1 MNTEQIKKL
10 EKAVQSMRDKKSRL
24 YFVVQDTKGNA
35 KGSVRLTY
43 QIAMTLKKNGY
54 NPIILHENKEY
65 IGVAEWLGENYMSE
79 LQHKSIDDGNLEI
92 SPDDILI
99 IPEIFGY
106 IMDQVKKLPCG
117 KVVLAQAYDHIFE
130 TLQPGE
136 SWQQLGFF
144 KCITT
149 SETQKKYIEQFM
161 RKVSF
166 EIIEPVISECFVKN
180 EKPAKTIISIHSR
193 DQRDTVNLI
202 KQFYVKFPQ
211 YRWITFRDLRG
222 LTENEFAQAL
232 KESFVSIWLDQTS
245 GFGTFPL
252 ESMKSGVPVIGM
264 LPHLQPEW
272 LNEDNGIWLAN
283 KNSLVEVVADF
294 TQNWLEDNLNPELF
308 EAMDKTVSKH
318 SDLDKFEHNVLSVFS
333 EMIETRMKTF
343 EEQLNKF
350 ETID

>member
-10 EKAVQSMRDKKSRL
+10 EKAVQSMKDKKSRL

-35 KGSVRLTY
+35 KASVRLTY
-43 QIAMTLKKNGY
+43 QIALTLSKNGY

-65 IGVAEWLGENYMSE
+65 VGVGEWLGEKYMNE
-79 LQHKSIDDGNLEI
+79 LPHKSIDDGNLEI

-117 KVVLAQAYDHIFE
+117 KVVLTQAYDYIFE

-166 EIIEPVISECFVKN
+166 EIIEPIISDCFIKN

-232 KESFVSIWLDQTS
+232 KESFVSVWIDQTS

-283 KNSLVEVVADF
+283 KNSLVEVIADF

-308 EAMDKTVSKH
+308 DAMDKTASKY
-318 SDLDKFEHNVLSVFS
+318 SDLDKFEQNVLNVFS

>member
-1 MNTEQIKKL
+1 MNAEQIKKL
-10 EKAVQSMRDKKSRL
+10 EKAVQSMKDKKSRL

-35 KGSVRLTY
+35 KASVRLTY
-43 QIAMTLKKNGY
+43 QIAMVLKKDGH

-65 IGVAEWLGENYMSE
+65 IGVGEWLGEEYMNE

-106 IMDQVKKLPCG
+106 VMDQVKKLPCG
-117 KVVLAQAYDHIFE
+117 KVVIAQAYDHIFE
-130 TLQPGE
+130 TLQPGQN
-136 SWQQLGFF
+136 WQQLGFF

-149 SETQKKYIEQFM
+149 SETQKTHIEQIM

-166 EIIEPVISECFVKN
+166 EIIKPIISDCFVKSEN
-180 EKPAKTIISIHSR
+180 PAKTIISIHSR
-193 DQRDTVNLI
+193 DQRETVNLI

-222 LTENEFAQAL
+222 LTEKEFATAL
-232 KESFVSIWLDQTS
+232 KESFVSVWIDQTS

-308 EAMDKTVSKH
+308 DAMDKTVEQYSNIEN
-318 SDLDKFEHNVLSVFS
+318 FEKNVISVFS

>member
-10 EKAVQSMRDKKSRL
+10 EKAVQSMKDKKSRL

-43 QIAMTLKKNGY
+43 QIAMTLKNNGY

-65 IGVAEWLGENYMSE
+65 IGVGKWLGENYMSE

-99 IPEIFGY
+99 VPEIFGY

-117 KVVLAQAYDHIFE
+117 KVVLTQAYDHIFE

-161 RKVSF
+161 RKISF
-166 EIIEPVISECFVKN
+166 DIIEPVISECFVKN

-193 DQRDTVNLI
+193 DQRETVNLI

-222 LTENEFAQAL
+222 LTENEFANAL
-232 KESFVSIWLDQTS
+232 KESFVSVWIDQTS

-272 LNEDNGIWLAN
+272 LTEDNGIWLAN
-283 KNSLVEVVADF
+283 RNSLVEVIADF

-308 EAMDKTVSKH
+308 DAMDKTIGKH
-318 SDLDKFEHNVLSVFS
+318 SDLAKFEHNVLSVFS
-333 EMIETRMKTF
+333 EMINTRMVTF

>member
-10 EKAVQSMRDKKSRL
+10 EKAVQSMKDKKSRL

-65 IGVAEWLGENYMSE
+65 IGVGEWLGENYMTE
-79 LQHKSIDDGNLEI
+79 LTHKSIDDGNLEI

-117 KVVLAQAYDHIFE
+117 KVVLAQAYDHMFE

-166 EIIEPVISECFVKN
+166 EIIEPMISECFVKN

-202 KQFYVKFPQ
+202 KQFYVRFPQ
-211 YRWITFRDLRG
+211 YRWISFRDLRG
-222 LTENEFAQAL
+222 LSETEFASAL
-232 KESFVSIWLDQTS
+232 KESFVSIWIDQTS

-252 ESMKSGVPVIGM
+252 ESMKSGVPVVGL

-283 KNSLVEVVADF
+283 KNSLVEVI
-294 TQNWLEDNLNPELF
+294 LILH
-308 EAMDKTVSKH
+308 KTG
-318 SDLDKFEHNVLSVFS
+318 
-333 EMIETRMKTF
+333 
-343 EEQLNKF
+343 
-350 ETID
+350 

>member
-1 MNTEQIKKL
+1 MNTEQTTKL
-10 EKAVQSMRDKKSRL
+10 EKAIQSMRDKKSRL
-24 YFVVQDTKGNA
+24 YFIVQDTKGNA
-35 KGSVRLTY
+35 KASLRFTY
-43 QIAMTLKKNGY
+43 QVAMTLKKDGY

-65 IGVAEWLGENYMSE
+65 FGVSEWLGEEYMAE
-79 LQHKSIDDGNLEI
+79 LPHKSIDDGNLEI
-92 SPDDILI
+92 SPDDII
-99 IPEIFGY
+99 IVPEIFGY
-106 IMDQVKKLPCG
+106 IMDQVKNLPCG
-117 KVVLAQAYDHIFE
+117 KVILAQAYDHIFE

-136 SWQQLGFF
+136 SWNQLGFL

-149 SETQKKYIEQFM
+149 SETQKSQIEKSM

-166 EIIEPVISECFVKN
+166 EIIKPVISECFVKSN
-180 EKPAKTIISIHSR
+180 LPAKTIISVHSR

-202 KQFYVKFPQ
+202 KQFYVRFPQ

-222 LTENEFAQAL
+222 LSEKEFANGL
-232 KESFVSIWLDQTS
+232 KDSFLSVWIDQTS

-252 ESMKSGVPVIGM
+252 ESMKVGVPVIGL

-283 KNSLVEVVADF
+283 KNTLTDVIADF

-308 EAMDKTVSKH
+308 DEMEKTSSQYSDKET
-318 SDLDKFEHNVLSVFS
+318 FEKNVLDVFS
-333 EMIETRMKTF
+333 DMIETRMNTF
-343 EEQLNKF
+343 EAQLTKF